1 MPGAYAHL
9 TLVNLIRE
17 PAKLESHGFTSEAI
31 VSVLDY
37 FRFCELGAVSPDY
50 PYLDIVHPDA
60 CHWADR
66 MHYQKTGD
74 MVKTGIDLI
83 RKLNSASRQK
93 AFSWLLGYTSHMV
106 TDVTI
111 HPVVELKVGEYQTNK
126 GKHRICEMHQDAYIF
141 QRLNIGEIGLA
152 EHLDSGIWGCCDTP
166 GSGKLD
172 PIIVSTW
179 QSMLKTCYSGPYQT
193 NPPIINNWHSSFKFI
208 DDKAEEGNVLPPFAR
223 HVAANIGLTYPAI
236 ADLDK
241 QYLKDLATPLGAMN
255 YDQIFDRAMENV
267 LVAWSHIANAVFK
280 NDDTYQTSA
289 VNWNLDTGRDD
300 SGGYVYW
307 RDKEGKT

>member
-1 MPGAYAHL
+1 M
-9 TLVNLIRE
+9 
-17 PAKLESHGFTSEAI
+17 LE
-31 VSVLDY
+31 
-37 FRFCELGAVSPDY
+37 
-50 PYLDIVHPDA
+50 
-60 CHWADR
+60 
-66 MHYQKTGD
+66 
-74 MVKTGIDLI
+74 
-83 RKLNSASRQK
+83 
-93 AFSWLLGYTSHMV
+93 
-106 TDVTI
+106 
-111 HPVVELKVGEYQTNK
+111 
-126 GKHRICEMHQDAYIF
+126 
-141 QRLNIGEIGLA
+141 
-152 EHLDSGIWGCCDTP
+152 
-166 GSGKLD
+166 
-172 PIIVSTW
+172 
-179 QSMLKTCYSGPYQT
+179 TCYSGPYQT

-208 DDKAEEGNVLPPFAR
+208 VDKAEEGNVLPPFAR

-267 LVAWSHIANAVFK
+267 LAAWSHIANAVFK